1 MKRVMKVWSAG
12 WRGGWCARPASALP
26 SSSAQV
32 EHVSNYILLLFRVRA
47 PQLSV
52 CVCVR
57 VCVCVCVDPQPL
69 PRDSVLGRI
78 LQVQLL
84 DSLDIE
90 GLLPLYRRVEQYLHH
105 FPKER

>member
-1 MKRVMKVWSAG
+1 MKRGMKVWNAG
-12 WRGGWCARPASALP
+12 WRGGWCVRPASVLQ
-26 SSSAQV
+26 SSSGQV
-32 EHVSNYILLLFRVRA
+32 AHVSNYTLLLFRVRA

-52 CVCVR
+52 CVCV
-57 VCVCVCVDPQPL
+57 CVGACVDPQPL